1 MRKILP
7 VIMAGGSGSRLWPM
21 SRTHYPKQFLA
32 LTSNTTMLQE
42 TVIRLDGV
50 KHNPSL
56 FICNEEHRFLVAEQL
71 RQANLKH
78 SGIILEPVGRNT
90 APAIALAALQALNDD
105 IDPLLLV
112 LAADHLIK
120 NTSAFTKAVET
131 AASYAACDK
140 LVTFGVIP
148 TAAETGYGYIRRGN
162 ELQDKDFQAYE
173 VDAFVEKPSLET
185 AKDYLASQQYFWNSG
200 MFMFKASRYIEELKK
215 FRPDIFEAVQ
225 SSLSGATTDLE
236 FIRLNSEA
244 FSKCPEDSIDYAV
257 MEKTSDAV
265 VVPLDAGWS
274 DVGAWSSLWEVC
286 DKDTQGNIIRGDVI
300 AESTQNCYV
309 AASERLVATVGVE
322 DLVIVDTKDALLIA
336 HRNNVQDVKN
346 IVNLLKQNDRP
357 EFLNHREVYR
367 PWGKHDHIAEGSRYH
382 VKKVSVKPGEKTAMQ
397 IHYHRSEHWIVVSG
411 TAKIY
416 RGDDTHIVSE
426 NESIY
431 IPVGVKHCFENPGKV
446 PLEIIEVR
454 TGGYLGEDDIVRMDS
469 TGEGY

>member
-1 MRKILP
+1 
-7 VIMAGGSGSRLWPM
+7 MAGGSGSRLWPM

-32 LTSNTTMLQE
+32 LASNTTMLQE
-42 TVIRLDGV
+42 TVVRLDDIE
-50 KHNPSL
+50 HSPSL

-78 SGIILEPVGRNT
+78 SGIILEPFGRNT
-90 APAIALAALQALNDD
+90 APAIALAALKALTDD
-105 IDPLLLV
+105 TDPILLV

-120 NTSAFTKAVET
+120 NTSAFTKAVES

-148 TAAETGYGYIRRGN
+148 TSAETGYGYIRLGS
-162 ELQDKDFQAYE
+162 ELQYNHCQAYQ
-173 VDAFVEKPSLET
+173 VDAFVEKPSLEK
-185 AKDYLASQQYFWNSG
+185 AKDYLASKQYFWNSG
-200 MFMFKASRYIEELKK
+200 MFMFKASRYISELKK

-225 SSLSGATTDLE
+225 LSLAGATADLE
-236 FIRLNSEA
+236 FIRLNTEA
-244 FSKCPEDSIDYAV
+244 FSSCPDDSIDYAV

-265 VVPLDAGWS
+265 VVPMDAGWS
-274 DVGAWSSLWEVC
+274 DVGAWSSLWEVS
-286 DKDTQGNIIRGDVI
+286 DKDTQGNVIRGDVI
-300 AESTQNCYV
+300 TESTFNCYIE
-309 AASERLVATVGVE
+309 APERLVATVGVD

-336 HRNNVQDVKN
+336 HRDKVQEVKN
-346 IVNLLKQNDRP
+346 VVNHLKQCDRP

-382 VKKVSVKPGEKTAMQ
+382 VKKIFVKPGEKTAMQ

-416 RGDDTHIVSE
+416 KGNDIHIVSE
-426 NESIY
+426 SESLY
-431 IPVGVKHCFENPGKV
+431 IPVGVKHCFENPGKI

-454 TGGYLGEDDIVRMDS
+454 TGSYLSEDDIVRMDA